1 MKYFFLLFLFIQIQI
16 FAQNTCNL
24 NLTGTVSDLHNKM
37 PLSGINVLLKET
49 NTQVKTDSLGR
60 YLFSNICP
68 GKYTLL
74 CATISGFKP
83 IKKTVELSENRV
95 LNIQYESHTKEL
107 GEIIIYSKKD
117 HSPHLK
123 TLTSDI
129 IQGDELEKNKGV
141 NLGELVKSVPGV
153 STLNTGNSISKP
165 VIHGMHS
172 NRLLLVNNGVRQEG
186 QQWGTE
192 HAPEIDP
199 FIAGK
204 VTVIKGANS
213 VMYGSDAIAGV
224 IMVDTKSLRDTA
236 GIGGELNLVGSS
248 NGRGGVI
255 SAFLEGNSYRFSPF
269 SWRVQGTLKHQGN
282 VQAPDY
288 ILINTGVK
296 ESNFSIE
303 TAWKKQNYG
312 LEFFYSQF
320 NTKLGIFGASHIGN
334 LSDLQRAFSSNVP
347 LETGSFTY
355 EIGRPYQVVEHELAK
370 FKFYF
375 NTGNAGKFSL
385 IYARQYNFRNEYDKH
400 KPLNNDLA
408 SLNLPDLE
416 FHLTTHLVDAIW
428 THKTWKKWKGSV
440 GLNTMIQA
448 NTYRGRMLVPSFENQ
463 SAGVF
468 WIENWHHLKWDV
480 EFGIRQD
487 WKQLTVYLPTKD
499 KSTLLPTNHTF
510 ERTTAS
516 VGFNYSMDTLWKFL
530 FNVGTA
536 WRSPSVNELYSNGL
550 HHGAAAVE
558 YGTSSMTTER
568 ASSATFTVKYDKEEK
583 LAIDITP
590 YYNYIQG
597 FIYRKPTPEPVLTV
611 RGAFPGFVFTQT
623 DAILKGIDF
632 HGSYHWNTYIE
643 TKVKGAVLRAW
654 NKTENEWLI
663 LMPSDRVEIETGYH
677 IDRNRVWKHYYFGFT
692 GQYVAKQTR
701 VPQNADFVPPP
712 VDYWLCGVSAV
723 THVRLGAQLLEL
735 GLNVTNLFNQR
746 YRDYLDRFRYFT
758 DAMGTNVSFRVKY
771 KF

>member
-24 NLTGTVSDLHNKM
+24 NLTGTVSDLHNKI

-60 YLFSNICP
+60 YVFSNICS

-74 CATISGFKP
+74 YATIPGFKP
-83 IKKTVELSENRV
+83 IKKSVELTESRV

-107 GEIIIYSKKD
+107 GEVVIYAKRD

-123 TLTSDI
+123 TLTGDI

-204 VTVIKGANS
+204 VTVVKGANS

-236 GIGGELNLVGSS
+236 GIGGEVNLVGSS

-255 SAFLEGNSYRFSPF
+255 SAFLEGNSKRFSPF
-269 SWRVQGTLKHQGN
+269 SWRAQGTLKQQGN
-282 VQAPDY
+282 VHAPDY
-288 ILINTGVK
+288 ILVNTGVK
-296 ESNFSIE
+296 ESNFSVE
-303 TAWKKQNYG
+303 TAWKKHNYG

-334 LSDLQRAFSSNVP
+334 LSDLQRAFTSKVP

-355 EIGRPYQVVEHELAK
+355 DIGRPYQVVEHELAK
-370 FKFYF
+370 FKFYI
-375 NTGNAGKFSL
+375 NTGSIGKFSL
-385 IYARQYNFRNEYDKH
+385 TYARQYNFRNEYDKH

-416 FHLTTHLVDAIW
+416 FHLTTHLFDAVW
-428 THKTWKKWKGSV
+428 THKSWKNWKGSI
-440 GLNTMIQA
+440 GLNTMMQA
-448 NTYRGRMLVPSFENQ
+448 NTYRGRMLVPSFENEN
-463 SAGVF
+463 AGIF
-468 WIENWHHLKWDV
+468 WVENWHKQKWDV

-487 WKQLTVYLPTKD
+487 WKRLTVYLPTKD
-499 KSTLLPTNHTF
+499 KSTLVPTNHVF

-516 VGFNYSMDTLWKFL
+516 FGVNYTMDTTLKVL

-558 YGTSSMTTER
+558 YGTSTMTTEK
-568 ASSATFTVKYDKEEK
+568 ATSTTFTLKYERDENVYLE
-583 LAIDITP
+583 ITP
-590 YYNYIQG
+590 YYNY
-597 FIYRKPTPEPVLTV
+597 
-611 RGAFPGFVFTQT
+611 
-623 DAILKGIDF
+623 
-632 HGSYHWNTYIE
+632 
-643 TKVKGAVLRAW
+643 
-654 NKTENEWLI
+654 
-663 LMPSDRVEIETGYH
+663 
-677 IDRNRVWKHYYFGFT
+677 
-692 GQYVAKQTR
+692 
-701 VPQNADFVPPP
+701 
-712 VDYWLCGVSAV
+712 
-723 THVRLGAQLLEL
+723 
-735 GLNVTNLFNQR
+735 
-746 YRDYLDRFRYFT
+746 
-758 DAMGTNVSFRVKY
+758 
-771 KF
+771 